1 VAILIVVDNP
11 AAWPIKTRGVEVV
24 SARAYISLVRYSRM
38 RNARIFNL
46 CRSYRYQSY
55 GYYVS
60 LLAEARGHKP
70 LPSITTIQDLKS
82 LSMMRL
88 AGDDLEEVI
97 EESLSRVSADAFT
110 LSIYFGRN
118 LARRHDRLAARLFSM
133 FPAPLLRA
141 QFARAVTGQDK
152 GRWQLQSVQPVAL
165 SDVPDEHTPFLVQCA
180 EEYFAGKRRAASR
193 KAPARYDLAILY
205 DPDATEK
212 PSTNRTIAKFIA
224 AAGRVGMHAEVISK
238 DDYGKLPEFD
248 ALFIRETT
256 AVNHHTYRFARRAVA
271 EGLVVIDDPESIVR
285 CCNKVF
291 LAEALET
298 SGIPA
303 PRTLIVNKDNI
314 EDIPLYVGFPCV
326 LKQPDSAFSMG
337 VLRVDQPEDL
347 EPKARQILAKSDLV
361 IAQEYLPSQFDW
373 RIGVLDS
380 KPIFACKYHMVKGH
394 WQITQLDKK
403 GERDFGKVEAVP
415 IDQTPPRVLRAALAA
430 AAEFGTSL
438 YGVDVKQIGAKV
450 YVIEV
455 NDNPNVDAGYEDT
468 ILGDALYDRIMGVF
482 LERLQKLRE
491 PPVRRAPSK
500 RPVRLDLSSPD
511 STRQPLKP
519 GAGRAHPPDPTL
531 PAGLPTTHP
540 GDAAGGTMYPYTRIL

>member
-1 VAILIVVDNP
+1 MAILIVVNNP
-11 AAWPIKTRGVEVV
+11 ANWPLRTKGKGVEIV
-24 SARAYISLVRYSRM
+24 SARAYISETRFSAM
-38 RNARIFNL
+38 RGAKVFNL
-46 CRSYRYQSY
+46 CKSYRYQSF

-88 AGDDLEEVI
+88 AGDDLEEQI
-97 EESLSRVSADAFT
+97 QESLSHLSADTFT

-118 LARRHDRLAARLFSM
+118 VARRYDRLALRLFNM
-133 FPAPLLRA
+133 FPAPMLRA
-141 QFARAVTGQDK
+141 QFAKSGDD
-152 GRWQLQSVQPVAL
+152 WQLQSLQPVAL
-165 SDVPDEHTPFLVQCA
+165 SDVSPEHFEFVVQCA
-180 EEYFAGKRRAASR
+180 EEYFAGKRRAGTR

-205 DPDATEK
+205 DPDAREK
-212 PSTNRTIAKFIA
+212 PSTNRTIAKFIKA
-224 AAGRVGMHAEVISK
+224 AQRIGMHAEIISK

-298 SGIPA
+298 SGIPT
-303 PRTLIVNKDNI
+303 PRTLIVHKDNI

-337 VLRVDQPEDL
+337 VIRVDEPEHL
-347 EPKARQILAKSDLV
+347 EPKAREILAKSDLV
-361 IAQEYLPSQFDW
+361 IAQEYLPSEYDW
-373 RIGVLDS
+373 RVGVLDG
-380 KPIFACKYHMVKGH
+380 KAIFACKYHMVKGH
-394 WQITQLDKK
+394 WQITQLDSA
-403 GERDFGKVEAVP
+403 GERDFGRVEAVP
-415 IDQTPPRVLRAALAA
+415 IDQAPPRVIRCAVAA

-438 YGVDVKQIGAKV
+438 YGVDVKQIGNKV
-450 YVIEV
+450 YIIEV
-455 NDNPNVDAGYEDT
+455 NDNPNVDTGYEDT

-482 LERLQKLRE
+482 LDRIRKLRE
-491 PPVRRAPSK
+491 PAPRRTASR
-500 RPVRLDLSSPD
+500 RPIRLDLSTPDASRRPAKGIPGLTHPSP
-511 STRQPLKP
+511 PIAGP
-519 GAGRAHPPDPTL
+519 GAI
-531 PAGLPTTHP
+531 AGV
-540 GDAAGGTMYPYTRIL
+540 GSIYPYTRIL